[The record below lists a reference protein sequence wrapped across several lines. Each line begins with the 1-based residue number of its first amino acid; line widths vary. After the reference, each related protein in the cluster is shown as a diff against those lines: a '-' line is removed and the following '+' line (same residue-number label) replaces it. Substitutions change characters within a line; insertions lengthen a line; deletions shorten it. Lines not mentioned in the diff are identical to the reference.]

1 MKAGKANLILTVL
14 KVLSELRNQLRANT
28 SQHNEEGKY
37 LLANNQI
44 YEEREE
50 TITMVAEGSKKTHP
64 QSILVSSFKRSRS
77 MTFIQAS

>member
-37 LLANNQI
+37 WQI
-44 YEEREE
+44 IKYMKKER
-50 TITMVAEGSKKTHP
+50 K
-64 QSILVSSFKRSRS
+64 Q
-77 MTFIQAS
+77 